1 MDDIKQ
7 CEWFFS
13 ESPKN
18 RNLEAMARQLYDY
31 WFVQFDFP
39 DKNGKPYKSSGGK
52 MVWNEKLK
60 REIPADWDVKELGEL
75 VVTNRGISYSTKTIS
90 GEGVPMIN
98 LASFNVDGSYKPSG
112 LKVYSGEYSE
122 EKILCP
128 FDLVMCNTQQTA
140 IDYSKDIIGKAF
152 LVPYIFDTNVVSSHH
167 VTTIRPIINELKP
180 YLSCLMNTL
189 YFHRYAAG
197 CCSGTNI
204 MGLNMSGLMKYRME
218 IPPKNI
224 LTKFYDLI
232 LNVEQ
237 RKGLLIRDTDFLI
250 RQRDELLPLLMN
262 GQVSVIQPEVNCDL
276 SHD

>member
-1 MDDIKQ
+1 
-7 CEWFFS
+7 
-13 ESPKN
+13 
-18 RNLEAMARQLYDY
+18 MARQLYDY

-39 DKNGKPYKSSGGK
+39 NEDGRPYKSSGGK
-52 MVWNEKLK
+52 MIWNEKLK
-60 REIPADWDVKELGEL
+60 RDIPADWDVKELGEL

-152 LVPYIFDTNVVSSHH
+152 LVPYIFDTDVVSSHH
-167 VTTIRPIINELKP
+167 VTTIRPKMDELKP
-180 YLSCLMNTL
+180 YLYCLMNTS

-218 IPPKNI
+218 IPPKTI
-224 LTKFYDLI
+224 LTKFYNLI
-232 LNVEQ
+232 LNIEQ
-237 RKGLLIRDTDFLI
+237 RKGFLIRDTDLLI

-262 GQVSVIQPEVNCDL
+262 GQVSIMPSEVNCDL
-276 SHD
+276 SLD